1 VARIDR
7 AHSLGDGVELYSEL
21 WSCWPFV
28 RCASS
33 RALRSALPR
42 CPKMPGV
49 RAPLTLFCS
58 IFVAADLAPAHRA
71 GGGIR
76 IAGGIA
82 GKSEGILLRCPVLP
96 SLQRLGPIDGLR
108 RSNPYQVS
116 NKSRHYPAR
125 SKRVRALARIGGTK
139 VAGRATRRRPQQA
152 HAESVDCSASI
163 RY

>member
-1 VARIDR
+1 MELLAVR
-7 AHSLGDGVELYSEL
+7 AVRELTGAEISAATM
-21 WSCWPFV
+21 PKDAG
-28 RCASS
+28 RP
-33 RALRSALPR
+33 RSADPVLLDLR
-42 CPKMPGV
+42 RSRFGAG
-49 RAPLTLFCS
+49 APS
-58 IFVAADLAPAHRA
+58 RRWDS
-71 GGGIR
+71 

-139 VAGRATRRRPQQA
+139 VAGRTTRRRPQQA